1 MSGEE
6 AETESRLLWDDQ
18 RPVLQKSSTDSFVM
32 AVPRPLGQLTH
43 LRSASRGVGGED
55 GGGLWISLICCEYQ
69 CVNDTL

>member
-32 AVPRPLGQLTH
+32 AVPRTLGQLTH
-43 LRSASRGVGGED
+43 LRSASRGVGGGE
-55 GGGLWISLICCEYQ
+55 GEEA
-69 CVNDTL
+69 

>member
-43 LRSASRGVGGED
+43 LRCTSHEVGGRMVE
-55 GGGLWISLICCEYQ
+55 G
-69 CVNDTL
+69 